1 MFFSNVTKQLASLFG
16 QEDLAAT
23 ARMIFKYLKRGLAQT
38 HVYIVGHHIPLDD
51 PILPTDTDL
60 EIKQMTI
67 QDNDDIDELI
77 AIDEWPISKSDTV
90 KMLEKG
96 QLCYIAKHQ
105 GHLVA
110 CAWVIITE
118 KFEDYF
124 LRRQL
129 ELAPNE
135 AYYWRTMTL
144 PSFRGRGI
152 VPYLLAQVDVDLGHR
167 FGKTF
172 GLGWVRT
179 NNKPM
184 LRAVG
189 KIGRVKVGR
198 MGFFQ
203 VLNIRFHY
211 LLGPRAFSRTKPRFK
226 VQMLWFSLRNFLS
239 VSEQGHVVH

>member
-51 PILPTDTDL
+51 PILPTETDL

>member
-1 MFFSNVTKQLASLFG
+1 MFFSNATKQLASFFG

-23 ARMIFKYLKRGLAQT
+23 ARIVFKYLKRGLAQT
-38 HVYIVGHHIPLDD
+38 HVYVVGHPISRDN
-51 PILPTDTDL
+51 PILATETDL
-60 EIKQMTI
+60 EIKQMTVH
-67 QDNDDIDELI
+67 DNDDIDELI

-110 CAWVIITE
+110 CGWVIITE

-129 ELAPNE
+129 WLAPNE

-152 VPYLLAQVDVDLGHR
+152 VPYLLAQIDADLGRR
-167 FGKTF
+167 FGKTY

-189 KIGRVKVGR
+189 KIGRIQVGR

-211 LLGPRAFSRTKPRFK
+211 LLGPRAFSRTKPRLK
-226 VQMLWFSLRNFLS
+226 VQMLRLSWRNLSS

>member
-1 MFFSNVTKQLASLFG
+1 MFFSNATKQLTSLFG

-23 ARMIFKYLKRGLAQT
+23 ARIIFKYLKRGLAQT

-51 PILPTDTDL
+51 PILPTETDL

-226 VQMLWFSLRNFLS
+226 VQMLWFSLRKFLS

>member
-1 MFFSNVTKQLASLFG
+1 MFFSHATKHLASLFE
-16 QEDLAAT
+16 QSDLTAT
-23 ARMIFKYLKRGLAQT
+23 TRTVLKYLKRGLAQT
-38 HVYIVGHHIPLDD
+38 HVYIVGHPISRDN
-51 PILPTDTDL
+51 PILATETDL

-67 QDNDDIDELI
+67 HDNDDIDELI

-96 QLCYIAKHQ
+96 QLCYVAKHQ

-129 ELAPNE
+129 QLAPNE

-152 VPYLLAQVDVDLGHR
+152 VPYLLTQVDADLAHR
-167 FGKTF
+167 FGKTY

-189 KIGRVKVGR
+189 KSGRVQVGR

-211 LLGPRAFSRTKPRFK
+211 LFGPRAFSRTKPRFR
-226 VQMLWFSLRNFLS
+226 VQMLWLSWRNISS
-239 VSEQGHVVH
+239 VSEQGHVVN